1 MSESLIFA
9 LVIGLTV
16 YMFMRRL
23 RAIKRDKQ
31 IRAEKIEQG
40 EVPADPGSM
49 PRIGSPGTIT
59 RDQINSLKEYDF
71 EPSRIWSKE
80 EAQLILDTVNY
91 LRSVIYNSTQEK
103 DPPIDVQNNILKF
116 ILTDEGLRDYVCQWG
131 MNRTRDDETK
141 TTTELPRDEY
151 YQRVEA
157 AVMEQWENA

>member
-16 YMFMRRL
+16 YLFMRRL
-23 RAIKRDKQ
+23 RAIKRDRQ
-31 IRAEKIEQG
+31 IRAENTG
-40 EVPADPGSM
+40 EGTSQADPGSM

-59 RDQINSLKEYDF
+59 RDQIKLLKEYDF

-80 EAQLILDTVNY
+80 EAQLILDTVTY

-116 ILTDEGLRDYVCQWG
+116 ILTDDALRDYVYQWG
-131 MNRTRDDETK
+131 MNRTRDDEAK

-151 YQRVEA
+151 YIRVEA
-157 AVMEQWENA
+157 AVMEQWEDS

>member
-16 YMFMRRL
+16 YLFMRRL
-23 RAIKRDKQ
+23 RAIKRDRQ
-31 IRAEKIEQG
+31 IRAENTG
-40 EVPADPGSM
+40 EGTSQADPGSM

-59 RDQINSLKEYDF
+59 RDQIKLLKEYDF
-71 EPSRIWSKE
+71 EPSRIWSEE
-80 EAQLILDTVNY
+80 EAQLILDTVTY

-116 ILTDEGLRDYVCQWG
+116 ILTDDALRDYVYQWG
-131 MNRTRDDETK
+131 MNRTRDDEAK

-151 YQRVEA
+151 YIRVEA
-157 AVMEQWENA
+157 AVMEQWEDS

>member
-9 LVIGLTV
+9 LVLGLTV

-23 RAIKRDKQ
+23 RSIKRDKQ
-31 IRAEKIEQG
+31 IRAEKIEQP
-40 EVPADPGSM
+40 ETQADPGSM

-59 RDQINSLKEYDF
+59 RDQIKLLKEYDF

-116 ILTDEGLRDYVCQWG
+116 ILTDEGLRDYVYQWG
-131 MNRTRDDETK
+131 MNLTRYDETK

-151 YQRVEA
+151 YKRIEV

>member
-23 RAIKRDKQ
+23 RSIKRDKQ
-31 IRAEKIEQG
+31 IRAEKIEQP
-40 EVPADPGSM
+40 ETPADPGSM

-59 RDQINSLKEYDF
+59 RDQIKLLKEYDF

-91 LRSVIYNSTQEK
+91 LRSVIYNCTQEK
-103 DPPIDVQNNILKF
+103 DPPIEVQNNILKF
-116 ILTDEGLRDYVCQWG
+116 ILTDEGLRDYVYQWG

-151 YQRVEA
+151 YKRIEV
-157 AVMEQWENA
+157 AVMEQWEDA